1 MNQSFSLTALIY
13 NYEGTKVEEY
23 IESYQLQLTIYQNKS
38 NIYSKNVSSAEG
50 IALFNGLSIL
60 SEGICQISIASNFLE
75 TYTKNFNVIKNH
87 FQIDFQPVTII

>member
-38 NIYSKNVSSAEG
+38 NIYSKNLVQPKESLYLMGLAYFQKESAR
-50 IALFNGLSIL
+50 L
-60 SEGICQISIASNFLE
+60 
-75 TYTKNFNVIKNH
+75 V
-87 FQIDFQPVTII
+87 